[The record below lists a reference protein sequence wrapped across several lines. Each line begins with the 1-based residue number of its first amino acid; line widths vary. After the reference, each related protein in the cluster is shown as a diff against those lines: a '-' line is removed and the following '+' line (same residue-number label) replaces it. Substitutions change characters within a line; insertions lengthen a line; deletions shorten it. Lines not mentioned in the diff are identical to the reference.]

1 MAAPDRTNVATAA
14 AALGHGMVFVGFLQP
29 WVAGQFGARDR
40 LSGLDLARITDGLI
54 DYGLAGEALTLPI
67 TRFVLF
73 ALPVAAAN
81 ALLLLALGWLGL
93 LAPAHARH
101 LGLALAVPVALV
113 AFTAHGLLLLS
124 ATVDNGVVEGPA
136 FGLFVMTAGA
146 LIAAASWWIARDPG
160 DAAAPPAVQP
170 GVQPGAE
177 A

>member
-1 MAAPDRTNVATAA
+1 VAAPDRANVATAA

-29 WVAGQFGARDR
+29 WVAGQFGARDH

-54 DYGLAGEALTLPI
+54 DYGLAGEAFTLPI

-93 LAPAHARH
+93 IAPTHTRH
-101 LGLALAVPVALV
+101 VALTLAVPVALV
-113 AFTAHGLLLLS
+113 ALVAHALILIA
-124 ATVDNGVVEGPA
+124 ATENRVVDGPA
-136 FGLFVMTAGA
+136 FGIFVMTAGA
-146 LIAAASWWIARDPG
+146 LIACGAGLIARG
-160 DAAAPPAVQP
+160 RTYPATQP
-170 GVQPGAE
+170 GTE